1 MCLYRTDFNIMSHM
15 FVSHWLQYNVTY
27 VCILD
32 SWLLYNVTWLLYN
45 VTWLQYN
52 VTYVCILDSWL
63 LYNVTWLLYIHVI
76 ELLCY
81 NWRFAN
87 FWLEIWSHNWR
98 FFYRRIWCV
107 FLLFIDVFLLFVS
120 VLNQLHPIS
129 IYIVYICVLLVVFHM
144 IKDLFSKTI

>member
-1 MCLYRTDFNIMSHM
+1 MSCDFYIMSHDFNIMSHM

-45 VTWLQYN
+45 VTGLQYN

-87 FWLEIWSHNWR
+87 FWLEIWSRNWR
-98 FFYRRIWCV
+98 FFIDIFDACFYCLLMFSFCLFQYWTNCIPFQYILFT
-107 FLLFIDVFLLFVS
+107 FLS
-120 VLNQLHPIS
+120 
-129 IYIVYICVLLVVFHM
+129 Y
-144 IKDLFSKTI
+144 